1 MGSLTKKGGASNL
14 RKPNSTRS
22 SAIPAP
28 SIKKPTSASS
38 GMSNKLNTSE
48 GNIIGSGTRSA
59 NRLPSAKG
67 SKVQRAL
74 SAKEDA
80 SKINRDI
87 QIAPEIVEKSVSC
100 SNTPLLD
107 SSSLRRIPKQLKVD
121 ASDGKSAQINDSKL
135 SSLQQKSS
143 SLKKASKLGVANVRQ
158 LTMTSTSKLPKSSNL
173 QPLNESIPLKL
184 KEPSRPSDS
193 FSRNERNGS
202 SETLEDASSG
212 LEFSRDDDEGW
223 KKNSLG
229 KLSGLNRDKSHNS
242 FGSSG
247 MEEEESN
254 NSTSESTE
262 SVIYQP
268 SSVTGL
274 ESTKKS
280 DMKII
285 HSVKL
290 SSTNDVGDED
300 DYQDDED
307 DDGDDDD
314 EEVTEVIDE
323 ECQNDQTSHISSLR
337 RRNKDDIFKKK
348 LEAV

>member
-1 MGSLTKKGGASNL
+1 MGSLTKKSGASNL

-80 SKINRDI
+80 SKITRDI
-87 QIAPEIVEKSVSC
+87 HIAPEIVEKSVSC

-121 ASDGKSAQINDSKL
+121 ASDGKSAQFNDAKL
-135 SSLQQKSS
+135 SSLQPKSS
-143 SLKKASKLGVANVRQ
+143 SIKKASKLGVANVRQ

-173 QPLNESIPLKL
+173 QPLTESMPLKL
-184 KEPSRPSDS
+184 KETSKTIDS
-193 FSRNERNGS
+193 FSRNDRHGS
-202 SETLEDASSG
+202 SEIVEDASSG
-212 LEFSRDDDEGW
+212 LEFSTDDDEGW
-223 KKNSLG
+223 QKNSPG
-229 KLSGLNRDKSHNS
+229 KLSGLNREKSQNS
-242 FGSSG
+242 FGSG

-268 SSVTGL
+268 SSVAGL
-274 ESTKKS
+274 ESTKRS

-285 HSVKL
+285 GSANS

-300 DYQDDED
+300 DYQDD
-307 DDGDDDD
+307 DDDD
-314 EEVTEVIDE
+314 DHDDEEEVAEVIEVEGDNDE
-323 ECQNDQTSHISSLR
+323 TNHISSLR
-337 RRNKDDIFKKK
+337 RRNKDEMFKKK
-348 LEAV
+348 SEVV